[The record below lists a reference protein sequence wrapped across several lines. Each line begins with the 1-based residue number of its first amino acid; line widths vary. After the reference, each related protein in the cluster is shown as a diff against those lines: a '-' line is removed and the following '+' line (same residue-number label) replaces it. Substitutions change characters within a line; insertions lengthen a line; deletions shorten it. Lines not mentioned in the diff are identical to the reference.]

1 MTKCTHKQ
9 LMTACMLAGTLM
21 LGACTST
28 PPVTKEVSIV
38 PITNHLEETNGAFV
52 LKSNT
57 SIGVIDAELIPAAEY
72 LADMLSGATGYDLKV
87 KEGEGTITLALGDVQ
102 GKEGAYTLTAESDK
116 VNITGNSYGGVIAG
130 IESLRQLFPPQIESK
145 EIVKGTDWA
154 IPAVNIQDAPRFEWR
169 GIMLDV
175 SRHFYTID
183 EVKEL
188 LDVMALYKM
197 NKFHWH
203 LTDDQGWRIEIKKY
217 PLLTEKGA
225 WRKFNSHDRECI
237 RQSKTDNNPDMA
249 IPEDKIRIVEGD
261 TLYGGYYTQEDIKDV
276 IAYAKIRG
284 IDIIPEIDMPG
295 HMLAAVSN
303 YEGVSCFNET
313 GWGSVFSSPV
323 CPGKDSAL
331 EFCKNIYAE
340 LIALFPYKYVHI
352 GGDEV
357 EKTNWKKC
365 PDCQKR
371 MHDNNLKTEE
381 ELQSWF
387 IHDMERFFNGKGK
400 EMIGWDEIIEGGLS
414 KTATVMWWRS
424 WVKDAATKATAQGN
438 PVIFTPNGQFYLDYA
453 EDKNSMASIYNL
465 DTTDNLT
472 PEQQSLILGVQ
483 GNIWCEWIPSNA
495 RMQYMAIPRLLA
507 IAELGWSKPEQKD
520 WNAFKQRLSDQFERL
535 NIMGINYR
543 IPDLE
548 GFNAV
553 NAFIG
558 EGTINV
564 TCLDPTAEIHYT
576 TDGSTPTLQ
585 SPVYEGP
592 IKVTET
598 TDFTFCTFRPNGK
611 KGDIAKTR
619 FIKSEYTPSVTAAPS
634 NPGLK
639 ATWHEFKGNKCSEIE
654 KAPVNGTYPVE
665 DVMIPKKV
673 KGNIGLIPDKVIRYT
688 CLTEC
693 ATLLNVNEQIILDEI
708 KKHLL
713 QRDDNYLEQ
722 IKKEKD
728 ASATTSSLPPADTPF
743 PAGSI
748 PPADMPT
755 LGVDDN
761 VPPPFPPAE
770 AEAGYQ
776 SYIPQEGREKYV
788 FYVKEQL
795 LLQTLIRHGEKVM
808 CYVETEENTE
818 TPLTVIE
825 YISMDLKQDELQFH
839 NPLHRKILAEA
850 EAHLHDPNFTAERY
864 FLAHPDPTISKL
876 AADMINDRYQLS
888 KSNSQ
893 AMVKDEERLHELVPH
908 QLIDFKLA
916 ILEEDMKY
924 TLQALN
930 KPEVV
935 ANADKCLEVMAHFK
949 ELSELQKIMAKRAG
963 DRVVLK

>member
-1 MTKCTHKQ
+1 MYYPMTKCTHKQ

-72 LADMLSGATGYDLKV
+72 LADMLSSATGYDLKV

-331 EFCKNIYAE
+331 EFCKNVYAE

-365 PDCQKR
+365 PDC
-371 MHDNNLKTEE
+371 
-381 ELQSWF
+381 
-387 IHDMERFFNGKGK
+387 
-400 EMIGWDEIIEGGLS
+400 
-414 KTATVMWWRS
+414 
-424 WVKDAATKATAQGN
+424 
-438 PVIFTPNGQFYLDYA
+438 
-453 EDKNSMASIYNL
+453 
-465 DTTDNLT
+465 
-472 PEQQSLILGVQ
+472 
-483 GNIWCEWIPSNA
+483 
-495 RMQYMAIPRLLA
+495 RMQYMTIPRLLA

-654 KAPVNGTYPVE
+654 KAPINGTYPVE

-673 KGNIGLIPDKVIRYT
+673 KGNIGLIIKGYFNAPQDDIYT
-688 CLTEC
+688 FALLSDDGSTLTIDS
-693 ATLLNVNEQIILDEI
+693 EQIVDNDGPHGPKEI
-708 KKHLL
+708 VGQKALAK
-713 QRDDNYLEQ
+713 
-722 IKKEKD
+722 
-728 ASATTSSLPPADTPF
+728 
-743 PAGSI
+743 
-748 PPADMPT
+748 
-755 LGVDDN
+755 
-761 VPPPFPPAE
+761 
-770 AEAGYQ
+770 GYH
-776 SYIPQEGREKYV
+776 P
-788 FYVKEQL
+788 
-795 LLQTLIRHGEKVM
+795 M
-808 CYVETEENTE
+808 
-818 TPLTVIE
+818 
-825 YISMDLKQDELQFH
+825 EL
-839 NPLHRKILAEA
+839 
-850 EAHLHDPNFTAERY
+850 RY
-864 FLAHPDPTISKL
+864 FDQNGGQLKLKVTGSDGKEIPFTHLYAH
-876 AADMINDRYQLS
+876 
-888 KSNSQ
+888 
-893 AMVKDEERLHELVPH
+893 
-908 QLIDFKLA
+908 
-916 ILEEDMKY
+916 
-924 TLQALN
+924 
-930 KPEVV
+930 
-935 ANADKCLEVMAHFK
+935 
-949 ELSELQKIMAKRAG
+949 
-963 DRVVLK
+963 

>member
-175 SRHFYTID
+175 SRHFYTIG

-237 RQSKTDNNPDMA
+237 RQSKTNNNPDMA

-331 EFCKNIYAE
+331 EFCKNVYTE

-387 IHDMERFFNGKGK
+387 IHDMERFFNEKGK

-424 WVKDAATKATAQGN
+424 WVKDAATKTTAQGN

-465 DTTDNLT
+465 DTTDNLIS
-472 PEQQSLILGVQ
+472 EQQSLILGVQ

-520 WNAFKQRLSDQFERL
+520 WSAFQQRLSDQFERL

-585 SPVYEGP
+585 SPIYEGP

-611 KGDIAKTR
+611 KGDIVKTR

-673 KGNIGLIPDKVIRYT
+673 KGNIGLIIKGYFNAPQDDIYT
-688 CLTEC
+688 FALLSDDGSTLTIDS
-693 ATLLNVNEQIILDEI
+693 EQIVDNDGPHGPKEI
-708 KKHLL
+708 VGQKALAK
-713 QRDDNYLEQ
+713 
-722 IKKEKD
+722 
-728 ASATTSSLPPADTPF
+728 
-743 PAGSI
+743 
-748 PPADMPT
+748 
-755 LGVDDN
+755 
-761 VPPPFPPAE
+761 
-770 AEAGYQ
+770 GYH
-776 SYIPQEGREKYV
+776 P
-788 FYVKEQL
+788 
-795 LLQTLIRHGEKVM
+795 M
-808 CYVETEENTE
+808 
-818 TPLTVIE
+818 
-825 YISMDLKQDELQFH
+825 EL
-839 NPLHRKILAEA
+839 
-850 EAHLHDPNFTAERY
+850 RY
-864 FLAHPDPTISKL
+864 FDQNGGQLKLKVTGSDGKEIPFTHLYAH
-876 AADMINDRYQLS
+876 
-888 KSNSQ
+888 
-893 AMVKDEERLHELVPH
+893 
-908 QLIDFKLA
+908 
-916 ILEEDMKY
+916 
-924 TLQALN
+924 
-930 KPEVV
+930 
-935 ANADKCLEVMAHFK
+935 
-949 ELSELQKIMAKRAG
+949 
-963 DRVVLK
+963 

>member
-183 EVKEL
+183 E
-188 LDVMALYKM
+188 
-197 NKFHWH
+197 
-203 LTDDQGWRIEIKKY
+203 
-217 PLLTEKGA
+217 
-225 WRKFNSHDRECI
+225 
-237 RQSKTDNNPDMA
+237 
-249 IPEDKIRIVEGD
+249 
-261 TLYGGYYTQEDIKDV
+261 EDIKDV

-673 KGNIGLIPDKVIRYT
+673 KGNIGLIIKGYFNAPQDDIYT
-688 CLTEC
+688 FALLSDDGSTLTIDS
-693 ATLLNVNEQIILDEI
+693 EQIVDNDGPHGPKEI
-708 KKHLL
+708 VGQKALAK
-713 QRDDNYLEQ
+713 
-722 IKKEKD
+722 
-728 ASATTSSLPPADTPF
+728 
-743 PAGSI
+743 
-748 PPADMPT
+748 
-755 LGVDDN
+755 
-761 VPPPFPPAE
+761 
-770 AEAGYQ
+770 GYH
-776 SYIPQEGREKYV
+776 P
-788 FYVKEQL
+788 
-795 LLQTLIRHGEKVM
+795 M
-808 CYVETEENTE
+808 
-818 TPLTVIE
+818 
-825 YISMDLKQDELQFH
+825 EL
-839 NPLHRKILAEA
+839 
-850 EAHLHDPNFTAERY
+850 RY
-864 FLAHPDPTISKL
+864 FDQNGGQLKLKVTGSDGKEIPFTHLYAH
-876 AADMINDRYQLS
+876 
-888 KSNSQ
+888 
-893 AMVKDEERLHELVPH
+893 
-908 QLIDFKLA
+908 
-916 ILEEDMKY
+916 
-924 TLQALN
+924 
-930 KPEVV
+930 
-935 ANADKCLEVMAHFK
+935 
-949 ELSELQKIMAKRAG
+949 
-963 DRVVLK
+963 

>member
-21 LGACTST
+21 LGACTGT

-72 LADMLSGATGYDLKV
+72 LADMLSRATGYDLKV

-175 SRHFYTID
+175 SRHFYTIG

-237 RQSKTDNNPDMA
+237 RQSKTNNNPDMA

-331 EFCKNIYAE
+331 EFCKNVYTE

-387 IHDMERFFNGKGK
+387 IHDMERFFNEKGK

-424 WVKDAATKATAQGN
+424 WVKDAATKTTAQGN
-438 PVIFTPNGQFYLDYA
+438 PVIFTPNGQFL
-453 EDKNSMASIYNL
+453 
-465 DTTDNLT
+465 
-472 PEQQSLILGVQ
+472 
-483 GNIWCEWIPSNA
+483 
-495 RMQYMAIPRLLA
+495 
-507 IAELGWSKPEQKD
+507 
-520 WNAFKQRLSDQFERL
+520 F
-535 NIMGINYR
+535 
-543 IPDLE
+543 
-548 GFNAV
+548 
-553 NAFIG
+553 
-558 EGTINV
+558 
-564 TCLDPTAEIHYT
+564 
-576 TDGSTPTLQ
+576 
-585 SPVYEGP
+585 
-592 IKVTET
+592 
-598 TDFTFCTFRPNGK
+598 
-611 KGDIAKTR
+611 
-619 FIKSEYTPSVTAAPS
+619 
-634 NPGLK
+634 GL
-639 ATWHEFKGNKCSEIE
+639 C
-654 KAPVNGTYPVE
+654 
-665 DVMIPKKV
+665 
-673 KGNIGLIPDKVIRYT
+673 R
-688 CLTEC
+688 
-693 ATLLNVNEQIILDEI
+693 
-708 KKHLL
+708 
-713 QRDDNYLEQ
+713 R
-722 IKKEKD
+722 
-728 ASATTSSLPPADTPF
+728 
-743 PAGSI
+743 
-748 PPADMPT
+748 
-755 LGVDDN
+755 
-761 VPPPFPPAE
+761 
-770 AEAGYQ
+770 
-776 SYIPQEGREKYV
+776 
-788 FYVKEQL
+788 
-795 LLQTLIRHGEKVM
+795 
-808 CYVETEENTE
+808 
-818 TPLTVIE
+818 
-825 YISMDLKQDELQFH
+825 
-839 NPLHRKILAEA
+839 
-850 EAHLHDPNFTAERY
+850 
-864 FLAHPDPTISKL
+864 
-876 AADMINDRYQLS
+876 
-888 KSNSQ
+888 
-893 AMVKDEERLHELVPH
+893 
-908 QLIDFKLA
+908 
-916 ILEEDMKY
+916 
-924 TLQALN
+924 
-930 KPEVV
+930 
-935 ANADKCLEVMAHFK
+935 
-949 ELSELQKIMAKRAG
+949 
-963 DRVVLK
+963 